1 MHCFPR
7 GEEKSGQESFMKILL
22 ENLSITINLLLQ
34 HCLIN
39 LSEEKKNAPAAR
51 QEEVFLRNSI
61 IKSICFEMGP
71 PMF

>member
-7 GEEKSGQESFMKILL
+7 GEEKYGQESFTKILL

-39 LSEEKKNAPAAR
+39 LSEEKKNAPAAG
-51 QEEVFLRNSI
+51 QEEVFFRNSI

>member
-1 MHCFPR
+1 
-7 GEEKSGQESFMKILL
+7 MKILL

-39 LSEEKKNAPAAR
+39 LSEEKKNAPAAG
-51 QEEVFLRNSI
+51 QEEVFFRNSI